1 MPDKVTE
8 LKTRLEELKLV
19 RIYIIYSYVS
29 TTVLKMSFNY
39 MIKILQTYEAPPA
52 TAHDDALGAYP
63 AAGGAWSTG
72 WC

>member
-1 MPDKVTE
+1 
-8 LKTRLEELKLV
+8 
-19 RIYIIYSYVS
+19 
-29 TTVLKMSFNY
+29 